1 MAKPTKGELGMH
13 RLSVAAAALLLL
25 TTSAYLHA
33 LGLGEIDMQ
42 STLNQPMN
50 AAIELTSSANTDLS
64 TVSVTLA
71 SQAAHQRIGL
81 SRSRI
86 LNDFDF
92 TVEEDTRG
100 NAIIRVSSRN
110 VVQEPFLEF
119 LLELSWP
126 NGRLLREYTVLVDP
140 PITMP
145 ATPAKPLTP
154 VSRAPAPPATGT
166 SQTQR
171 RTSQPAPAVT
181 RSPTASAASS
191 ADSYGPIKRNET
203 LWSIAERLRPGSD
216 ISTHQMML
224 ALQRKNP
231 QAFAGNNIN
240 NLKAGVTLAVP
251 TRNEIEALS
260 ASAAFAET
268 QRQYSEWNE
277 NAGAEAPAG
286 ASEATPVQASAEAAA
301 TADSGESRLQLVAPD
316 LDAVEGAANPGDP
329 LEAGGEAGSSE
340 SLNQQLA
347 MANEEAAAS
356 KAQAEEYQSQVSE
369 LEEQVET
376 MKRLLE
382 LKDEDLASMQQRL
395 ASDAPVETLVDDSA
409 ALEEIET
416 PEAIAETAA
425 EDIEIEEPAV
435 AEEVAVAI
443 QDDSEPRGIVSTL
456 MDNPMLAGLGA
467 LVAMVLGGILWS
479 SMRRKKD
486 TGLFDDELTLER
498 HMERR
503 TGADEQG
510 QTPQPLDVQEHAKDT
525 EDQVVQ
531 DSGEESDP
539 ITEADVYLAYGRIQ
553 QAEDVLQAA
562 LAGSPDD
569 NAIRLKLLE
578 VYHAAGN
585 ATAFDREA
593 SDFRDGVTEEDAAWI
608 QVASMGYAMSPDN
621 NLYRAAAGHTDDV
634 AREIDLDGDLDTLA
648 DHNIDIVQVDEDTT
662 ANDLPE
668 SIEFTLDDD
677 DEEDVSEGLLEV
689 SDEVTTKLD
698 LARAYLDMGDP
709 EGARSIL
716 GEVME
721 EGNDEQKNE
730 AEALISKLA

>member
-154 VSRAPAPPATGT
+154 VSRAAATTATST

-240 NLKAGVTLAVP
+240 NL
-251 TRNEIEALS
+251 
-260 ASAAFAET
+260 
-268 QRQYSEWNE
+268 
-277 NAGAEAPAG
+277 
-286 ASEATPVQASAEAAA
+286 
-301 TADSGESRLQLVAPD
+301 D
-316 LDAVEGAANPGDP
+316 
-329 LEAGGEAGSSE
+329 
-340 SLNQQLA
+340 
-347 MANEEAAAS
+347 
-356 KAQAEEYQSQVSE
+356 
-369 LEEQVET
+369 
-376 MKRLLE
+376 
-382 LKDEDLASMQQRL
+382 
-395 ASDAPVETLVDDSA
+395 
-409 ALEEIET
+409 
-416 PEAIAETAA
+416 
-425 EDIEIEEPAV
+425 
-435 AEEVAVAI
+435 
-443 QDDSEPRGIVSTL
+443 
-456 MDNPMLAGLGA
+456 
-467 LVAMVLGGILWS
+467 
-479 SMRRKKD
+479 RKS
-486 TGLFDDELTLER
+486 
-498 HMERR
+498 
-503 TGADEQG
+503 
-510 QTPQPLDVQEHAKDT
+510 
-525 EDQVVQ
+525 VV
-531 DSGEESDP
+531 
-539 ITEADVYLAYGRIQ
+539 
-553 QAEDVLQAA
+553 
-562 LAGSPDD
+562 
-569 NAIRLKLLE
+569 
-578 VYHAAGN
+578 
-585 ATAFDREA
+585 
-593 SDFRDGVTEEDAAWI
+593 
-608 QVASMGYAMSPDN
+608 
-621 NLYRAAAGHTDDV
+621 
-634 AREIDLDGDLDTLA
+634 
-648 DHNIDIVQVDEDTT
+648 
-662 ANDLPE
+662 
-668 SIEFTLDDD
+668 
-677 DEEDVSEGLLEV
+677 
-689 SDEVTTKLD
+689 
-698 LARAYLDMGDP
+698 
-709 EGARSIL
+709 
-716 GEVME
+716 
-721 EGNDEQKNE
+721 
-730 AEALISKLA
+730 

>member
-1 MAKPTKGELGMH
+1 MH
-13 RLSVAAAALLLL
+13 RLPVAAAALLLL

-42 STLNQPMN
+42 SALNQPMN
-50 AAIELTSSANTDLS
+50 AAIELTSSASTDLS

-92 TVEEDTRG
+92 TVEEDPGG
-100 NAIIRVSSRN
+100 NAIVRVTSRN
-110 VVQEPFLEF
+110 AVQEPFLEF

-140 PITMP
+140 PITMA
-145 ATPAKPLTP
+145 ATPAKPVTP
-154 VSRAPAPPATGT
+154 VSSAPATAATST
-166 SQTQR
+166 PQPQY

-181 RSPTASAASS
+181 RTYKVSDASS
-191 ADSYGPIKRNET
+191 ADSYGPIRRNET
-203 LWSIAERLRPGSD
+203 LWSIAEQLRPGRD

-251 TRNEIEALS
+251 TRAEIEAVT

-268 QRQYSEWNE
+268 VRQYAEWNE
-277 NAGAEAPAG
+277 GMQAEDPAAGSLEALP
-286 ASEATPVQASAEAAA
+286 TAAA
-301 TADSGESRLQLVAPD
+301 TTDSTESRLQLVAPD
-316 LDAVEGAANPGDP
+316 LEAVEGAAAPGDP
-329 LEAGGEAGSSE
+329 MESEGEAGSSAA
-340 SLNQQLA
+340 LDQQLA
-347 MANEEAAAS
+347 MANEEAATS
-356 KAQAEEYQSQVSE
+356 KAQADEYQSQVTQ

-382 LKDEDLASMQQRL
+382 LKDAELASIQQRL
-395 ASDAPVETLVDDSA
+395 ASDAPEETVSADSA
-409 ALEEIET
+409 LAEDT
-416 PEAIAETAA
+416 QAADVVAETVATEPETEESPLQEELLVEDEIVVAA
-425 EDIEIEEPAV
+425 E
-435 AEEVAVAI
+435 
-443 QDDSEPRGIVSTL
+443 QDSGPRDIVSTL
-456 MDNPMLAGLGA
+456 MDNPLLAGLGA
-467 LVAMVLGGILWS
+467 LVALLVGGVVWTSL
-479 SMRRKKD
+479 RRKNKS
-486 TGLFDDELTLER
+486 GLFDDELTLEKQMQLR
-498 HMERR
+498 SE
-503 TGADEQG
+503 TAG
-510 QTPQPLDVQEHAKDT
+510 QKQAPQPLDVEEQAPDIEH
-525 EDQVVQ
+525 QVVQ
-531 DSGEESDP
+531 GTGEEGDP

-562 LAGSPDD
+562 LAASPDD

-585 ATAFDREA
+585 ASAFDREA
-593 SDFRDGVTEEDAAWI
+593 SDLRNGVTEEDAVWM

-621 NLYRAAAGHTDDV
+621 NLYRAAADHSADV
-634 AREIDLDGDLDTLA
+634 AREIDMDTLTEQPVEDA
-648 DHNIDIVQVDEDTT
+648 PLDEGVS
-662 ANDLPE
+662 ANELPE
-668 SIEFTLDDD
+668 SIEFTLEDAE
-677 DEEDVSEGLLEV
+677 EEDVSEGMLDI